1 MDNNPNYYNNN
12 SGNSNY
18 GTQYN
23 NQYSAPNNQG
33 YNNGSYAQ
41 GNGGSYYPP
50 IYSHTQQA
58 NNPGGYSYYQNL
70 YNMFGGYNPV
80 IDKEVEQLSRC
91 GLISGA
97 LILSV
102 FAMQFIVGLLIS
114 SEPIADLYNGNVNFS
129 MAFSALAQLLYMFI
143 PFFVFFL
150 ASKPEDRKR
159 MNVFNAPKSGM
170 LFVLGVFAGL
180 GLCLAGNSVTTLFSV
195 SLELF
200 GVTFFSGSEDMA
212 IPTSFAGVLIYI
224 LSTAV
229 MPALFEEFAFRGVVM
244 QPLRKYGDWFA
255 ILMSAFCFAIVHAN
269 MVQIPF
275 AFIAGVS
282 LGYFCIKTKSIW
294 TSVAIH
300 FFNNLISVLFSVY
313 FEKYPNASVLIY
325 YIATSA
331 LIVIGVTAMIVFRKN
346 CTVKTKKD
354 ATAMN
359 KHKRLKKAAFV
370 TCPTLIIAINFVIIT
385 TLGLTQTKSV
395 FGLFVIFA
403 GLFFVMFTLFRWIHV
418 IRTEKMIKYR
428 KMYTASRVLLIIASI
443 VFPIASLFTLVG

>member
-12 SGNSNY
+12 TGNGSY

-23 NQYSAPNNQG
+23 NQHSSPNGQG
-33 YNNGSYAQ
+33 Y
-41 GNGGSYYPP
+41 YYPP
-50 IYSHTQQA
+50 IYSHTLQE
-58 NNPGGYSYYQNL
+58 NSSGGYSYYQNL

-80 IDKEVEQLSRC
+80 VDKEAVQLSRY
-91 GLISGA
+91 GLITGA
-97 LILSV
+97 LILCV
-102 FAMQFIVGLLIS
+102 FAMQFIVGLVIS
-114 SEPIADLYNGNVNFS
+114 NGTIAELYSNNVDFS
-129 MAFSALAQLLYMFI
+129 MAFSALAQIFYMFV
-143 PFFVFFL
+143 PFFVFYLF
-150 ASKPEDRKR
+150 SNPEDKKR

-170 LFVLGVFAGL
+170 LYILSVFAGL
-180 GLCLAGNSVTTLFSV
+180 GLCLAGNSATTLFAI
-195 SLELF
+195 SLEVF

-212 IPTSFAGVLIYI
+212 IPTSFVGVLIYI
-224 LSTAV
+224 FSTAV

-294 TSVAIH
+294 TSVTIH
-300 FFNNLISVLFSVY
+300 FLNNLISVLFSVY
-313 FEKYPNASVLIY
+313 FEKYPNASVMIY

-331 LIVIGVTAMIVFRKN
+331 LILIGVAAMIVFRKN

-370 TCPTLIIAINFVIIT
+370 TCPTLIISINFVIIT

-395 FGLFVIFA
+395 FGLFVLFA
-403 GLFFVMFTLFRWIHV
+403 GLFFVMFTLFRWINV

-428 KMYTASRVLLIIASI
+428 KIYTVSRVLLIIASI

>member
-12 SGNSNY
+12 SGNGNY

-23 NQYSAPNNQG
+23 NQYSVPNGQG
-33 YNNGSYAQ
+33 Y
-41 GNGGSYYPP
+41 YYPP
-50 IYSHTQQA
+50 IYSHTPQE
-58 NNPGGYSYYQNL
+58 NSTGGYSYYQNL
-70 YNMFGGYNPV
+70 YNMFGGYNPIV
-80 IDKEVEQLSRC
+80 DKEAVQLSRY
-91 GLISGA
+91 GLITGT
-97 LILSV
+97 LILCV
-102 FAMQFIVGLLIS
+102 FAMQFIVGLVIS
-114 SEPIADLYNGNVNFS
+114 NGSIADLYSDNVDFS
-129 MAFSALAQLLYMFI
+129 MAFSALAQIFYMFV
-143 PFFVFFL
+143 PFFVYYLF
-150 ASKPEDRKR
+150 SKSEDKKQ

-170 LFVLGVFAGL
+170 LYILGVFAGL
-180 GLCLAGNSVTTLFSV
+180 GLCLAGNSATTLFAI
-195 SLELF
+195 SLEVF

-212 IPTSFAGVLIYI
+212 IPTSVVGVLIYI
-224 LSTAV
+224 FSTAV

-294 TSVAIH
+294 TSVTIH
-300 FFNNLISVLFSVY
+300 FLNNLISVLFSVY

-331 LIVIGVTAMIVFRKN
+331 LVLIGVVAMIVFRKN
-346 CTVKTKKD
+346 CMVKTKKD

-385 TLGLTQTKSV
+385 TLGLTQTKSA
-395 FGLFVIFA
+395 FGLFVLFA
-403 GLFFVMFTLFRWIHV
+403 GLFFVMFTLFRWINV